1 MSLRQIFAPAQDAA
15 GRQRLRGGDL
25 AVRVVAALAAFLLPT
40 LLIALAGKDPLAVY
54 QEFITGLTVGRL
66 GDATMYAA
74 ILIICT
80 ASAMVT
86 FNASLWNIGI
96 EGQLA
101 FGTIGATAVMIP
113 MRDAPA
119 VVLVPAMLA
128 AGALAGALWAS
139 LVAVLRLINVNEIF
153 SGFALNQIAGA
164 LVKFMLVGVWWEI
177 SQKRMSGIPFPE
189 NAALPPLGPINVWM
203 IALSLVILV
212 ATVWVLA
219 RTPVGLRVRAVGLSR
234 VSASFYG
241 ISANWVFVATLLVG
255 GGLAG
260 IAGMLTSSTYF
271 HRFAPDVTSGFGF
284 TAILIYLIARM
295 NLVGV
300 ILLSTLFGLINAGT
314 IGLQTRLGVDPSL
327 AGLVQ
332 ISIILALYLLQGKDK
347 P

>member
-1 MSLRQIFAPAQDAA
+1 MSLRQLFAPAQDMT
-15 GRQRLRGGDL
+15 GKGRLRGGDL
-25 AVRVVAALAAFLLPT
+25 AVRVAAALAAFLLPT

-54 QEFITGLTVGRL
+54 QEFVTGLTVSRL

-80 ASAMVT
+80 ASAMIT

-101 FGTIGATAVMIP
+101 FATIGATGAMIL
-113 MRDAPA
+113 MRDAPSA
-119 VVLVPAMLA
+119 ILIPAMLVA
-128 AGALAGALWAS
+128 AMVAGALWAS
-139 LVAVLRLINVNEIF
+139 FVALLRLIDVNEIF

-177 SQKRMSGIPFPE
+177 SQKRMSGIPFPD
-189 NAALPPLGPINVWM
+189 NASLPTVGGINLWM
-203 IALSLVILV
+203 IALSLIVLV
-212 ATVWVLA
+212 GTVWVIV
-219 RTPVGLRVRAVGLSR
+219 RTPIGLQVRAVGLSR

-241 ISANWVFVATLLVG
+241 ISANWVFVATLLAG
-255 GGLAG
+255 GALAG

-295 NLVGV
+295 NLLGV
-300 ILLSTLFGLINAGT
+300 IVLSTLFGLINAGT
-314 IGLQTRLGVDPSL
+314 IGLQTRLGIDPSL

-347 P
+347 R

>member
-1 MSLRQIFAPAQDAA
+1 MSLRQVFAPGQDVA
-15 GRQRLRGGDL
+15 GKERLRGGDL
-25 AVRVVAALAAFLLPT
+25 AVRVAAALAAFLLPT
-40 LLIALAGKDPLAVY
+40 VLIALAGKDPLAVY
-54 QEFITGLTVGRL
+54 QEFITGLSMSRL

-101 FGTIGATAVMIP
+101 FATIGATGIMIL
-113 MRDAPA
+113 MRDAPSII
-119 VVLVPAMLA
+119 LVPAMLVAAAA
-128 AGALAGALWAS
+128 AGAIWAS
-139 LVAVLRLINVNEIF
+139 FVALLRLINVNEIF

-177 SQKRMSGIPFPE
+177 SQKRMSGIPFPD
-189 NAALPPLGPINVWM
+189 NASLPAVSGINVWM
-203 IALSLVILV
+203 IALSLVILIG
-212 ATVWVLA
+212 TVWVVA
-219 RTPVGLRVRAVGLSR
+219 RTPIGLRVRAVGLSR

-255 GGLAG
+255 GALAG
-260 IAGMLTSSTYF
+260 IAGMLTASTYF

-300 ILLSTLFGLINAGT
+300 IVLSTLFGLINAGT
-314 IGLQTRLGVDPSL
+314 IGLQTRLGIDPSL